1 MKYRIIIVINKYKY
15 VKIVKV
21 IFMIKVLFVCHGNI
35 CRSPMVEFLF
45 KDLVEKRKLDKLFYI
60 ESCATSSEEIGNPV
74 HYGTKRILNNLG
86 IDCSKKR
93 ARRFTA
99 SDYNKFDYIICMDQN
114 NIRNLKYFIENDKDN
129 KVHLLLEY
137 VGMNRNI
144 RDPWYTGNFNETYDD
159 VIMGL
164 DGLLSFIM
172 DNQK

>member
-1 MKYRIIIVINKYKY
+1 
-15 VKIVKV
+15 
-21 IFMIKVLFVCHGNI
+21 MIKVLFVCHGNI
-35 CRSPMVEFLF
+35 CRSPMAEFLF

-74 HYGTKRILNNLG
+74 HYGTRRILNNLG

-93 ARRFTA
+93 ARRFNA
-99 SDYNKFDYIICMDQN
+99 SDYNNFDYIICMDQN
-114 NIRNLKYFIENDKDN
+114 NIRNLNYFIENDNDN

-159 VIMGL
+159 IIMGL
-164 DGLLSFIM
+164 NGFLSFIM